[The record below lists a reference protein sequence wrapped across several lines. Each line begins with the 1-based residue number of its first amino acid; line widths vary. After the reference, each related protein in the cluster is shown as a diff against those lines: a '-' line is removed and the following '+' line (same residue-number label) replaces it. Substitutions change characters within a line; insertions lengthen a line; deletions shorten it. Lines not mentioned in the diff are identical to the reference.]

1 MAFETE
7 QHFSSHWQSPSKKAY
22 ALSIF
27 SIVANL
33 ACQLTTKIL
42 SLFAEHFQFKLFQ
55 TTS

>member
-33 ACQLTTKIL
+33 PCQLTTKIL
-42 SLFAEHFQFKLFQ
+42 SLFAEYFQFKLFQ